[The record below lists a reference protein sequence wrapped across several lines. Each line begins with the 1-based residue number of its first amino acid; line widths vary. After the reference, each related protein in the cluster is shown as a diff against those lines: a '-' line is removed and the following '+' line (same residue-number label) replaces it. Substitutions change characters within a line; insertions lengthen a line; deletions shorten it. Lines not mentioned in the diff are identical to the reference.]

1 MNNLT
6 AALAK
11 ASPAGY
17 GEAGTRISGAVA
29 VVGTLFSALLGG
41 WDGMIR
47 ALIFFMAFDF
57 LSGIAAAC
65 REHRLDSQV
74 MFWGGVGKVMVLALV
89 AAGVVLDGLLGL
101 PEPYCRTAIIWFY
114 VGREGLSILEN
125 YGKLGLPLPA
135 FLSGLLKQLQDRG
148 DKPADDAGG
157 DPRGG
162 GGADVLPAGAQL
174 LTLPIQR
181 MAATAGWKNAK
192 YLARF
197 GFAHYGI
204 DAVSETGARE
214 VYALGNGTV
223 LAAGL
228 DGTAGDY
235 SGLGWVTVIRYDKVY
250 LPGTGEVRDLI
261 ATTFHH
267 EPHSVK
273 VKVGDKVVAGMV
285 IAQYGNTGGTTQ
297 PDGSRMGAHL
307 HLQLDADTAYPLY
320 CSGISGK
327 GSRLLKRG
335 TADSTVNP
343 YQALVVGEG
352 QRVYTRDAG
361 WAEDWA
367 KLPKA
372 GDFAAQEAGVSLDEY
387 RAAVARAEAAEAK
400 NAALEEKIRAARAAL
415 G

>member
-41 WDGMIR
+41 WDVMIR

-135 FLSGLLKQLQDRG
+135 FLAGLLRQLQDRG
-148 DKPADDAGG
+148 DKQGDDTDG

-174 LTLPIQR
+174 LTLPILR
-181 MAATAGWKNAK
+181 MAITAGYKNAK
-192 YLARF
+192 YKAQF
-197 GFAHYGI
+197 GFGHYGI
-204 DAVSETGARE
+204 DAVSETGNRE
-214 VYALGNGTV
+214 VCALGTGTV

-250 LPGTGEVRDLI
+250 LPGTGEVWDLI

-273 VKVGDKVVAGMV
+273 VKAGDKVVAGMV

-297 PDGSRMGAHL
+297 PDGSPMGAHL
-307 HLQLDADTAYPLY
+307 HLQLDTDAAYPLY

-352 QRVYTRDAG
+352 QRAYTREAG

-372 GDFAAQEAGVSLDEY
+372 GDFVAQEAISRAEY
-387 RAAVARAEAAEAK
+387 QAAVTRAEAAERESAGLKAK
-400 NAALEEKIRAARAAL
+400 IIAAKEAL

>member
-1 MNNLT
+1 M
-6 AALAK
+6 
-11 ASPAGY
+11 
-17 GEAGTRISGAVA
+17 
-29 VVGTLFSALLGG
+29 
-41 WDGMIR
+41 
-47 ALIFFMAFDF
+47 
-57 LSGIAAAC
+57 
-65 REHRLDSQV
+65 
-74 MFWGGVGKVMVLALV
+74 
-89 AAGVVLDGLLGL
+89 
-101 PEPYCRTAIIWFY
+101 
-114 VGREGLSILEN
+114 
-125 YGKLGLPLPA
+125 
-135 FLSGLLKQLQDRG
+135 G
-148 DKPADDAGG
+148 DKI
-157 DPRGG
+157 
-162 GGADVLPAGAQL
+162 PAGAQL

-181 MAATAGWKNAK
+181 MAVTAGWKNAK

-267 EPHSVK
+267 EAHSVK
-273 VKVGDKVVAGMV
+273 VKAGDKVVAGVV

-297 PDGSRMGAHL
+297 PDGSPMGAHL
-307 HLQLDADTAYPLY
+307 HLQLDTDTAYPLY

-352 QRVYTRDAG
+352 QRAYTREAG

-372 GDFAAQEAGVSLDEY
+372 GDFVAQEAISRAEY
-387 RAAVARAEAAEAK
+387 QAAVTRAEAAERESAGLKAK
-400 NAALEEKIRAARAAL
+400 IIAAKEAL

>member
-11 ASPAGY
+11 ANPAGY
-17 GEAGTRISGAVA
+17 GGAGTKISGVMAVA
-29 VVGTLFSALLGG
+29 GTLLSALLGG
-41 WDGMIR
+41 GDGMIR

-65 REHRLDSQV
+65 REHSLDSQV
-74 MFWGGVGKVMVLALV
+74 MLWGGVGKVMVLALV

-125 YGKLGLPLPA
+125 YGKLGLPLPSFFA
-135 FLSGLLKQLQDRG
+135 GLLKQLQDRG
-148 DKPADDAGG
+148 DRQEGDTDS

-181 MAATAGWKNAK
+181 MAVTAGYKNAK
-192 YLARF
+192 YLAMF
-197 GFAHYGI
+197 GFGHYGI
-204 DAVSETGARE
+204 DTVSETGDRE
-214 VYALGNGTV
+214 VCALGTGTV

-250 LPGTGEVRDLI
+250 LPGTGKVQDII

-267 EPHSVK
+267 EAGSIRVK
-273 VKVGDKVVAGMV
+273 AGDKVAAGTV
-285 IAQYGNTGGTTQ
+285 IARYGNTGGTTQ

-307 HLQLDADTAYPLY
+307 HLQLDTDTAYPLY

-327 GSRLLKRG
+327 GSKLLKRG
-335 TADSTVNP
+335 TADSTINP
-343 YQALVVGEG
+343 YQVLTVGEG
-352 QRVYTRDAG
+352 QRAYTRDAG
-361 WAEDWA
+361 WAEDWS
-367 KLPKA
+367 KLSKA
-372 GDFAAQEAGVSLDEY
+372 GDFAALEAGVSREEY
-387 RAAVARAEAAEAK
+387 QAAIARAEAAEAES
-400 NAALEEKIRAARAAL
+400 AALAAKIAAARAAL

>member
-29 VVGTLFSALLGG
+29 VVGTILSALLGG

-57 LSGIAAAC
+57 FSGIAAAC
-65 REHRLDSQV
+65 REHNLDSQV
-74 MFWGGVGKVMVLALV
+74 MLWGGVGKVMVLALV

-114 VGREGLSILEN
+114 LGREGLSILEN

-135 FLSGLLKQLQDRG
+135 FLSGLLRQLQDRG
-148 DKPADDAGG
+148 DKPSGDADG

-162 GGADVLPAGAQL
+162 GADPLPAGAQL

-181 MAATAGWKNAK
+181 MAITAGYKNAK

-197 GFAHYGI
+197 GFTHYGI

-214 VYALGNGTV
+214 VYALGSGTV

-228 DGTAGDY
+228 DGAAGDY
-235 SGLGWVTVIRYDKVY
+235 SGLGWVTVVRYDKVY
-250 LPGTGEVRDLI
+250 LPGTGKIRDII

-267 EPHSVK
+267 EPNSVK
-273 VKVGDKVVAGMV
+273 VKAGDRVTARTVLAR
-285 IAQYGNTGGTTQ
+285 YGNTGGTTQ

-307 HLQLDADTAYPLY
+307 HLQLDEDTAYPLY

-335 TADSTVNP
+335 TSDSTINP
-343 YQALVVGEG
+343 CQVLTVGDG
-352 QRVYTRDAG
+352 QRAYTRDAG
-361 WAEDWA
+361 WAEDWS

-372 GDFAAQEAGVSLDEY
+372 AGFSLPGEVVGLAEY
-387 RAAVARAEAAEAK
+387 QAAVARAEAAEAEK
-400 NAALEEKIRAARAAL
+400 AALAEKISAARAAL